1 MAAHLNTIEI
11 EVSDA
16 ILAAYAPRLELET
29 WINPENF
36 GLFDDGRFVLTVLPD
51 GYTADPKTI
60 STVSLS
66 VNGACVTVE
75 KPARTIQI
83 ETGDCREAIAL
94 IFEEIQEEKN
104 YKSFK
109 IYDYHRPNKS
119 DRSQGYTVRNVF
131 LKQVEPM
138 GGTITTDTD
147 WGRVG
152 TAGTRI
158 VFSEIE
164 IPA

>member
-1 MAAHLNTIEI
+1 MAHLNTIEI
-11 EVSDA
+11 EVSDT
-16 ILAAYAPRLELET
+16 ILTAYAPRLESET

-36 GLFDDGRFVLTVLPD
+36 GLFNDSSRFVLTVLPD
-51 GYTADPKTI
+51 GYDADPKIT

-66 VNGACVTVE
+66 VNAAFVTLE

-94 IFEEIQEEKN
+94 ILEEIQEENN
-104 YKSFK
+104 YKSFQ

-119 DRSQGYTVRNVF
+119 DRGQGYTLRKVV
-131 LKQVEPM
+131 LKEVKPM
-138 GGTITTDTD
+138 GGTITTGTD

-164 IPA
+164 IPT